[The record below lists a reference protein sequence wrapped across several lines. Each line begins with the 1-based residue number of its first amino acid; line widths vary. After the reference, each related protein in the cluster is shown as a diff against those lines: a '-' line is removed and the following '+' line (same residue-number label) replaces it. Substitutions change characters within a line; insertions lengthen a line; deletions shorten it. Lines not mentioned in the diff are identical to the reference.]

1 MKKTARSST
10 YAFQYSG
17 HSGQALLRSAS
28 AGQALLIILLVM
40 AVVLTGALSIVSR
53 SITDITVSQ
62 KEEESSRA
70 FSAAEAGIEQALIG
84 GSAVG
89 TLSAGGQ
96 YSVASTSLAAGGEFV
111 LPQSL
116 SSGEVAP
123 VWFVAHDDDGSILCS
138 SDKPCFTGDKIKIC
152 WGASDTS
159 RGTDFTP
166 AIEASIFY
174 TQGSGGS
181 TSAKIARGAYDPNPT
196 RTGTNKFSPDD
207 ASSCSIGS
215 TQFAFNKTIDLAS
228 LSVPRRTDGNQQ
240 KGPQFAR
247 LRILYN
253 TDRAH
258 PVGVT
263 TVGTGL
269 LPNQGKKIESTGTVG
284 DVTRKIQ
291 FFQLFPDAPP
301 IFDSG
306 IFSAVG
312 GVVKAEE

>member
-1 MKKTARSST
+1 MKKTARLSS
-10 YAFQYSG
+10 S
-17 HSGQALLRSAS
+17 
-28 AGQALLIILLVM
+28 GQALLIILLVM

-96 YSVASTSLAAGGEFV
+96 YSVASTSLTAGNEFV
-111 LPQSL
+111 LPQFL
-116 SSGEVAP
+116 SAGEVAP
-123 VWFVAHDDDGSILCS
+123 VWFVAHDDNGNLLCS

-152 WGASDTS
+152 WGASDTL

-166 AIEASIFY
+166 AIETSVFY

-181 TSAKIARGAYDPNPT
+181 TSAKIARGAYDPSPT
-196 RTGTNKFSPDD
+196 RIGTNKFSSDD
-207 ASSCSIGS
+207 AASGCSIGS
-215 TQFAFNKTIDLAS
+215 TQFAFSKTVDLTS
-228 LSVPRRTDGNQQ
+228 LGVTRRTDSGQER
-240 KGPQFAR
+240 GPQFAR
-247 LRILYN
+247 LRIFYN

-291 FFQLFPDAPP
+291 FFQLFSDTPP

-312 GVVKAEE
+312 GAVKAEE

>member
-1 MKKTARSST
+1 MKRTAPSPN
-10 YAFQYSG
+10 
-17 HSGQALLRSAS
+17 

-62 KEEESSRA
+62 KEEESARA
-70 FSAAEAGIEQALIG
+70 FSAAEAGIEQALVG
-84 GSAVG
+84 GSQVG
-89 TLSAGGQ
+89 TLPAGGR
-96 YSVASTSLAAGGEFV
+96 YSVASTSLAAGSEFV

-116 SSGEVAP
+116 GAGEVAP

-138 SDKPCFTGDKIKIC
+138 SGKPCFTGDKIKIC
-152 WGASDTS
+152 WGANGTS
-159 RGTDFTP
+159 RGTDTTP
-166 AIEASIFY
+166 AIEASVFY

-181 TSAKIARGAYDPNPT
+181 TSATIARGAYDPNQA
-196 RTGTNKFSPDD
+196 RTGTNKFSSDD
-207 ASSCSIGS
+207 AGSCSIGS
-215 TQFAFNKTIDLAS
+215 TQFAFNKTVDLSS
-228 LSVPRRTDGNQQ
+228 LGVTIRTSDSQG

-263 TVGTGL
+263 SAGTGL

-291 FFQLFPDAPP
+291 FFQLFSDVPP

-306 IFSAVG
+306 VFSAVG
-312 GVVKAEE
+312 GLTKAED

>member
-1 MKKTARSST
+1 MKKTAPSPN
-10 YAFQYSG
+10 
-17 HSGQALLRSAS
+17 

-62 KEEESSRA
+62 KEEESARA
-70 FSAAEAGIEQALIG
+70 FSAAEAGIEQALVG
-84 GSAVG
+84 GSQTG

-96 YSVASTSLAAGGEFV
+96 YSVASTSVAAGNEFV

-123 VWFVAHDDDGSILCS
+123 VWFVAHDDDGNILCS
-138 SDKPCFTGDKIKIC
+138 DSKPCFTGDKIKIC
-152 WGASDTS
+152 WGASGTS
-159 RGTDFTP
+159 RGTDTTP
-166 AIEASIFY
+166 AIEASVFY

-181 TSAKIARGAYDPNPT
+181 TSAKVARGAYDPNQA
-196 RTGTNKFSPDD
+196 RTGTNKFSADD
-207 ASSCSIGS
+207 AGSCSIGS
-215 TQFAFNKTIDLAS
+215 TSFAFNKTVDLLS
-228 LSVPRRTDGNQQ
+228 LGVTVRANGSQE

-263 TVGTGL
+263 SAGTGL

-291 FFQLFPDAPP
+291 FFQLFSDTPP
-301 IFDSG
+301 VLDSG
-306 IFSAVG
+306 VFSAVG
-312 GVVKAEE
+312 GLTKAED